1 MTTSLDFGV
10 AKEMALVEAKI
21 RQSIVS
27 EEPLLHDIARYVIDA
42 GGKRIRPMV
51 TLLAFRALGGTDV
64 SQAIDLAAAL
74 ELIHSATLIHDDI
87 NDGGEMRRGRL
98 TAYKKFGLQNAL
110 ITGDFLFVKAFGIGG
125 KFDAEIVELTADA
138 CAALAEGEIR
148 QKRHAFDTN
157 VSHQEYVD
165 IITRKTALPI
175 MGGAKIIGLIAG
187 ARLEDIEAVGEYGLN
202 LGIAFQIVDDILDV
216 VGDGARLGK
225 RTGTDLREGNVTL
238 VAIHALNDGSSI
250 DVRSLERLIAKRRKR
265 EEDVHNEEVRAIF
278 PTVTELED
286 VMDVPYRVREIDTPV
301 IRIWSPNGRRYDIPF
316 RGFTVRRDR
325 MDQGIAAQ
333 AVQEGA
339 ELMTETTVVRVRGD
353 EVETNRGTF
362 QGKVVVGSD
371 GPRSTV
377 AKSVGLEWPVSAP
390 AMSATAEG
398 DFSDATDMFFG
409 NLAPGGYAW
418 IIPKAGCANV
428 GLGTWER
435 FRGNLHD
442 LFNKFVAARG
452 LQPGKATGG
461 FVPVLGPPSRT
472 VKENVMLVGDAA
484 GMVMATNGGGNNVAM
499 IAGRYAGLTAADH
512 LLDGTPLD
520 AYETRWRTAVG
531 GPLAEGVRIKRFADR
546 FFGSDRLLDAAMM
559 LLGRRRM
566 ARAIR
571 CQRLFIPG
579 SAKVL

>member
-175 MGGAKIIGLIAG
+175 MAG

-265 EEDVHNEEVRAIF
+265 EEDVQRGLGLLRDSGAIEKARAEAF
-278 PTVTELED
+278 AFGQL
-286 VMDVPYRVREIDTPV
+286 
-301 IRIWSPNGRRYDIPF
+301 
-316 RGFTVRRDR
+316 
-325 MDQGIAAQ
+325 
-333 AVQEGA
+333 
-339 ELMTETTVVRVRGD
+339 
-353 EVETNRGTF
+353 
-362 QGKVVVGSD
+362 
-371 GPRSTV
+371 
-377 AKSVGLEWPVSAP
+377 AKKALDPLPE
-390 AMSATAEG
+390 
-398 DFSDATDMFFG
+398 SDA
-409 NLAPGGYAW
+409 
-418 IIPKAGCANV
+418 KASMV
-428 GLGTWER
+428 QLV
-435 FRGNLHD
+435 D
-442 LFNKFVAARG
+442 Y
-452 LQPGKATGG
+452 
-461 FVPVLGPPSRT
+461 VLSR
-472 VKENVMLVGDAA
+472 E
-484 GMVMATNGGGNNVAM
+484 
-499 IAGRYAGLTAADH
+499 
-512 LLDGTPLD
+512 
-520 AYETRWRTAVG
+520 
-531 GPLAEGVRIKRFADR
+531 
-546 FFGSDRLLDAAMM
+546 S
-559 LLGRRRM
+559 
-566 ARAIR
+566 
-571 CQRLFIPG
+571 
-579 SAKVL
+579 